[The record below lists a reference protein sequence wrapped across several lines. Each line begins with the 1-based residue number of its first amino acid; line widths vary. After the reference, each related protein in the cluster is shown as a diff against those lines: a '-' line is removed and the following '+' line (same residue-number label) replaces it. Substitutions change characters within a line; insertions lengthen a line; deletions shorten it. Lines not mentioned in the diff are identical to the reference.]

1 MPELINDTIERLF
14 DEYETCLLHEKE
26 AVKNEEYEYAK
37 MYKDDASY
45 ILEIIK
51 RKPLIEKLEFVVELG
66 FRKGLAEKINDEDA
80 ITRLGEYINLFWKE
94 II

>member
-1 MPELINDTIERLF
+1 MPELIDDTIERLF
-14 DEYETCLLHEKE
+14 DEYETCLLHIKK
-26 AVKNEEYEYAK
+26 AVENEEYEYAK

-45 ILEIIK
+45 ILDMIK
-51 RKPLIEKLEFVVELG
+51 RRPLIEKLDFVVRLG
-66 FRKGLAEKINDEDA
+66 FRKELAEKINDEDA